1 MAEHVFDRDAY
12 HHVWDREIPTALTV
26 APGDVV
32 HFDIL
37 MAGEGQ
43 IADGYTYEDCT
54 FDFDTLYN
62 LCGPVDVAGA
72 EVGDMLEIEI
82 LVARDGPVWL
92 VRVPGGRR
100 PAPGRLPGAVRPPLR
115 PHEGRHDAAL

>member
-1 MAEHVFDRDAY
+1 MPRMAEHVFDRDVY

-26 APGDVV
+26 QSGDVV

-43 IADGYTYEDCT
+43 IADGYAYEDCT

-82 LVARDGPVWL
+82 LSLETGPYGWCAFHK
-92 VRVPGGRR
+92 R
-100 PAPGRLPGAVRPPLR
+100 
-115 PHEGRHDAAL
+115 